1 MLSDSIMAFGV
12 FFLLLAIIIGM
23 VLCLGLVF
31 FAFGVQAEAQSIAVS
46 EGRMGYY
53 TTEEQAAVNQYIDS
67 YSQQHDVNPSDAT
80 VTTSNPDAGNPA
92 LYGTNVTASLSMPY
106 RFQLG
111 SIAGFTVTVTGNGR
125 SISAYIPAL
134 Q

>member
-12 FFLLLAIIIGM
+12 FFLLLMIIIGM
-23 VLCLGLVF
+23 VLCLGMVF

-46 EGRMGYY
+46 EGRKGYY
-53 TTEEQAAVNQYIDS
+53 TTDEASAVDQYISD
-67 YSQQHDVNPSDAT
+67 YCTQHGVNASDAT
-80 VTTSNPDAGNPA
+80 VTTSNPDSSNPA
-92 LYGTNVTASLSMPY
+92 LYGANVTASLSMPY

-111 SIAGFTVTVTGNGR
+111 SIAGFTTTITGNGR
-125 SISAYIPAL
+125 SISAYVPAL